1 MMAWKARDMIG
12 RSLVTAAA
20 LCILATPGWAAPDCK
35 EVFVGRA
42 RVGAEVADKE
52 REKLAL
58 EDAIANWRRQVRHA
72 YGFDYRYWRVARN
85 KLVRC
90 TNGVGERRCAVQAR
104 PCKLPPTGA

>member
-1 MMAWKARDMIG
+1 MIARI
-12 RSLVTAAA
+12 SFLCAAA
-20 LCILATPGWAAPDCK
+20 FATAVPASAAPDCK

-42 RVGAEVADKE
+42 RVGAEVADKD

-90 TNGVGERRCAVQAR
+90 TNGSGERRCAVQAR
-104 PCKLPPTGA
+104 PCRLPPSGV